1 MMQIITLFIL
11 IFFAATFFR
20 VFQLFNIF
28 MDEQNGGKTFFREI
42 KEDFFGK
49 E

>member
-1 MMQIITLFIL
+1 MKLITCFIIVFFASTMLY
-11 IFFAATFFR
+11 IFFY
-20 VFQLFNIF
+20 FNEW